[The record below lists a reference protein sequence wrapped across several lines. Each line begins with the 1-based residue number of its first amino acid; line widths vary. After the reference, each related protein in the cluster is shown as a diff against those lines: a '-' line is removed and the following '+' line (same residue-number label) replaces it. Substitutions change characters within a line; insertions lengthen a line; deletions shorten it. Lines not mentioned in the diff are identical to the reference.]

1 MTRPDVSLVVPT
13 YRGAAR
19 LPALL
24 EAFSRQDHPGEWEAV
39 IVIDGVV
46 DDSEAVVAAAIDVP
60 VRTVVL
66 PENQG
71 RSAALN
77 AGFAAARGEVLVRCD
92 DDLEPRPDFVR
103 THHEAHQAT
112 TPRGVIGLVHNVF
125 PEGSYGSSYGADF
138 DVRFRE
144 VAYSVPA
151 SDRWR
156 YWAANCSVPR
166 ALYDEVGDYD
176 TRFRTY
182 GWEDIDWGFRLAQT
196 GAEIDIVRN
205 LETVHH
211 AANVNARV
219 RVTRSFHAGRS
230 RARFDR
236 KHDLPPPPREQGSGV
251 AQTSWNGLVRATS
264 HLGSEQRF
272 VAIAGGLDRII
283 ERLPTGLSVKA
294 VALLVESSAIAGY
307 RSRAGVD
314 TTSV

>member
-13 YRGAAR
+13 YRGASR

-24 EAFSRQDHPGEWEAV
+24 EAFARQDHPGAWEAV

-46 DDSEAVVAAAIDVP
+46 DDSEAVVAAATDAP

-66 PENQG
+66 AENQG

-77 AGFAAARGEVLVRCD
+77 AGFAAARGEILVRCD

-103 THHEAHQAT
+103 THHEAHRSGA
-112 TPRGVIGLVHNVF
+112 PHGVIGLVRNVF
-125 PEGSYGSSYGADF
+125 PEGSYGTSYGVDY
-138 DVRFRE
+138 DTRFRKM
-144 VAYSVPA
+144 AYLAPA
-151 SDRWR
+151 SERWR

-166 ALYDEVGDYD
+166 ALYDRVGDYD
-176 TRFRTY
+176 TGFNTY

-196 GAEIDIVRN
+196 GAEIEIVRD

-211 AANVNARV
+211 AANVNARL
-219 RVTRSFHAGRS
+219 RVARSFHAARS

-236 KHDLPPPPREQGSGV
+236 KHDLPPPSDGLGSGF

-264 HLGSEQRF
+264 YLGSEQRY
-272 VAIAGGLDRII
+272 VALAGRLDRVL

-294 VALLVESSAIAGY
+294 IALLVESSAIAGY
-307 RSRAGVD
+307 RSHAGDD
-314 TTSV
+314 TTSD